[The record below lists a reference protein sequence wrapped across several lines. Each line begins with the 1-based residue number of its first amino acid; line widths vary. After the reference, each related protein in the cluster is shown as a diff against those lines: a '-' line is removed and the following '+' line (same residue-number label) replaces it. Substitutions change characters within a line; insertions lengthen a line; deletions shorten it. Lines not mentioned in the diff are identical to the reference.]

1 MSEFACN
8 LPRKFISFRHLGFES
23 SAHDVSKERESE
35 NPQNVED
42 VVGASTVEVGETSN
56 SPAIVKSVLQIFPVS
71 SGVGMSGGVE
81 NDHELTVAEKDCVM
95 TSSEEDMDNFNAFVN
110 EKLQFMSEQG
120 LEQLVGDESM
130 NVEEVLGG
138 NLAAVSIHNVE
149 SKGTVGLEVD
159 QGSTT
164 SVCPGLTSNANVEE
178 GSCEVFS
185 RGRDEMDRFLR
196 EELGGSRVTS
206 TPVKGLWP
214 IYSKRRSSVLGEHGA
229 PPCKSIRFGVTD
241 AIGSIEGRNLS
252 RSGITEASGGM
263 EGSDFTSGGFSS
275 LEAIA
280 KKRADERDRGL
291 FELSSGDCMV
301 RVPQVESIV
310 EEERVGGERSRY
322 YPSQS
327 AKSLLKDFFELN
339 PPTHLDPSHPTT
351 SFSAGQ
357 MIQFARAVGL
367 EVSLASYGMLAD
379 LLLKARV
386 GGGVQPVGSRNSIGR
401 SPFPSVAGSSWGD
414 SIASKTNYSLPTVT
428 ETDVSNVV
436 DGGELLQEPCSSKQ
450 ADASLAAGHVGAEK
464 PGSDSLKTLHEIK
477 RSEKKKRQSKMWKWS
492 REGCQNPLLPAG
504 DDKGGYV
511 FTEELLELA
520 PFAKA
525 FATGPDDP
533 LNNRYSFYCM
543 LCKRNIS
550 MRTRGLYELKRHFQR
565 DCLFRADQL
574 LREKI
579 CPGKDRGR
587 DGRVLYGSKLEAER
601 EVYMELD
608 LPELSHKRP
617 LYYDVLE
624 GKPFTFTTMEDRIRV
639 QINLLTIFLRS
650 GGKLW
655 ALEDYWTQVG
665 VATGHSASMAD
676 FNWSPARISVSN
688 FDFL

>member
-1 MSEFACN
+1 
-8 LPRKFISFRHLGFES
+8 
-23 SAHDVSKERESE
+23 
-35 NPQNVED
+35 
-42 VVGASTVEVGETSN
+42 
-56 SPAIVKSVLQIFPVS
+56 
-71 SGVGMSGGVE
+71 
-81 NDHELTVAEKDCVM
+81 M
-95 TSSEEDMDNFNAFVN
+95 TSSEEDIDDLNAFVN

-130 NVEEVLGG
+130 NVEEVLSG
-138 NLAAVSIHNVE
+138 NLAAVSSHNVE

-159 QGSTT
+159 QGSTK

-178 GSCEVFS
+178 GSCEVLS
-185 RGRDEMDRFLR
+185 RERDEMDRILR

-206 TPVKGLWP
+206 IPVKGLWP

-241 AIGSIEGRNLS
+241 AIGSIKGGNLS
-252 RSGITEASGGM
+252 LSGLTEASGGM
-263 EGSDFTSGGFSS
+263 EGSDFTSGGFST

-280 KKRADERDRGL
+280 KKRADARDRGL
-291 FELSSGDCMV
+291 FELSSGDGMV

-327 AKSLLKDFFELN
+327 TKSPLKDFFELN

-351 SFSAGQ
+351 KFSADQ

-367 EVSLASYGMLAD
+367 EVSLASYGMLED

-401 SPFPSVAGSSWGD
+401 SLFPSVARASWGD
-414 SIASKTNYSLPTVT
+414 SIASKTKYSLPTVT

-436 DGGELLQEPCSSKQ
+436 DGGKLLQEPCSSKQ
-450 ADASLAAGHVGAEK
+450 ADARLAAGHVSAEK
-464 PGSDSLKTLHEIK
+464 PGSDSLTTLHEIK

-492 REGCQNPLLPAG
+492 REGRQNPLLPAG
-504 DDKGGYV
+504 DDKWGYV
-511 FTEELLELA
+511 FTEEMLELA
-520 PFAKA
+520 PFAKV
-525 FATGPDDP
+525 FVTGPDDP

-543 LCKRNIS
+543 FYKRNIS

-565 DCLFRADQL
+565 DCHFRADQR

-579 CPGKDRGR
+579 CPGKLRGR

-617 LYYDVLE
+617 FYYDVLE
-624 GKPFTFTTMEDRIRV
+624 GKPFTFATEEDRIRV
-639 QINLLTIFLRS
+639 QINLLTIFLIS
-650 GGKLW
+650 GGQLW

-676 FNWSPARISVSN
+676 FSWSPARIFVSN

>member
-1 MSEFACN
+1 MSEFAGN

-23 SAHDVSKERESE
+23 SAHDVPKERESE
-35 NPQNVED
+35 NPQNFED
-42 VVGASTVEVGETSN
+42 VVGAITVEVGETSN
-56 SPAIVKSVLQIFPVS
+56 SPAKVMSVLQNVRVS
-71 SGVGMSGGVE
+71 SGVGMSGEVE

-95 TSSEEDMDNFNAFVN
+95 TSSEEDMDDLNAFVN

-130 NVEEVLGG
+130 NVEEVLSG
-138 NLAAVSIHNVE
+138 NLAAVSSHNVE

-159 QGSTT
+159 QGRTT

-185 RGRDEMDRFLR
+185 RGRDEMERILR
-196 EELGGSRVTS
+196 EELGGLRVTS
-206 TPVKGLWP
+206 TPVKGLRP

-229 PPCKSIRFGVTD
+229 PSCKSIRFGVTD
-241 AIGSIEGRNLS
+241 VIGSIEGGNLS
-252 RSGITEASGGM
+252 RSGITDASGGM
-263 EGSDFTSGGFSS
+263 EGSDFTSGGFST

-280 KKRADERDRGL
+280 KRRADERDRGL
-291 FELSSGDCMV
+291 FELSSGDGMV
-301 RVPQVESIV
+301 RVPQVEPIV

-351 SFSAGQ
+351 SFSADQ

-367 EVSLASYGMLAD
+367 EVSLASYGMLED
-379 LLLKARV
+379 MLLKARV
-386 GGGVQPVGSRNSIGR
+386 GGGVQPVGSSNSIGR

-450 ADASLAAGHVGAEK
+450 ADARLAAGHVGAEK
-464 PGSDSLKTLHEIK
+464 PSSDSLKTLHEIT
-477 RSEKKKRQSKMWKWS
+477 RSEKKKQSKMWKWS
-492 REGCQNPLLPAG
+492 REGRQNPLLPAG

-511 FTEELLELA
+511 FTEEMLELA
-520 PFAKA
+520 PFAKV

-565 DCLFRADQL
+565 DCHFRADQR

-579 CPGKDRGR
+579 CPGKVRGR
-587 DGRVLYGSKLEAER
+587 DVRVLYGSKLAVER

-617 LYYDVLE
+617 FYYNVLE
-624 GKPFTFTTMEDRIRV
+624 GKPFTFTTEEDRLRV

-650 GGKLW
+650 GGQLW